1 VPEGVA
7 ANIRGRSCK
16 IIADVDLAK
25 DAQGVLFAHGSR
37 FGGHALF
44 VKDNKLHYVSNFLG
58 IKPEQVFVS
67 GPLPEGKHALGMEF
81 KREGAPVLGQ
91 SVVSTV
97 YDMGTTILIREP

>member
-1 VPEGVA
+1 MRRACCSRTV
-7 ANIRGRSCK
+7 
-16 IIADVDLAK
+16 LAS
-25 DAQGVLFAHGSR
+25 AGTPCSL
-37 FGGHALF
+37 
-44 VKDNKLHYVSNFLG
+44 KDNKLHYVSNFLG